1 MALKKYIVLIIVTVT
16 LVVGSFFVPDIIAS
30 TLPET
35 KLTKIQEVDY
45 TEYVSASGEITQTNK
60 KFIVTD
66 FPMIVGDV
74 LIKPGDT
81 VKKGQTLLKVDR
93 EATATKAASLAN
105 YSSMADLPS
114 EYTSMSYDEIY
125 NKLPYEVV
133 STADG
138 VIDTVSALTGEY
150 LEKGGVIAS
159 FVSDGD
165 LVAHILVP
173 EDKISDVALGQPV
186 EITGSGFEGRKYY
199 GHIKTIAP
207 SAKKVFLGTNQET
220 VIDVVASIDNLDEK
234 IKSGYTISARIITEE
249 LKKINIVPYESVM
262 QDNSGKEY
270 VYVFSN
276 GTAIRKDIETGIELS
291 DGVEV
296 ISGVGEQEAIISTP
310 EKIKES
316 GTKVIIAS

>member
-1 MALKKYIVLIIVTVT
+1 MKKYGVLIIVTVA
-16 LVVGSFFVPDIIAS
+16 LIFGSTFIPEIIAS
-30 TLPET
+30 GLPKT
-35 KLTKIQEVDY
+35 KVTKIQEVDY
-45 TEYVSASGEITQTNK
+45 TEYVSASGEVTQTNK

-74 LIKPGDT
+74 LIKSGDK

-93 EATATKAASLAN
+93 EATATKAAALAD

-114 EYTSMSYDEIY
+114 EYTSMSYDEILA
-125 NKLPYEVV
+125 KLPCEVT

-165 LVAHILVP
+165 LIAHILVP
-173 EDKISDVALGQPV
+173 EDKISDIALGQPV

-199 GHIKTIAP
+199 GIVKTIAS
-207 SAKKVFLGTNQET
+207 SAKKVYLGSNQET
-220 VIDVVASIDNLDEK
+220 VIDIIASIDNLDEK
-234 IKSGYTISARIITEE
+234 IKAGYTVSAKIITED

-262 QDNSGKEY
+262 QDNEGKEY
-270 VYVFSN
+270 VYVFLK
-276 GTAIRKDIETGIELS
+276 GTAIRKDIQTGIELS

-296 ISGVGEQEAIISTP
+296 ISGVTQQEAIIATP
-310 EKIKES
+310 EKVKES
-316 GTKVIIAS
+316 GTKVTIAS

>member
-1 MALKKYIVLIIVTVT
+1 MLKKYVFLITITAL
-16 LVVGSFFVPDIIAS
+16 LVVGSLFAPDIVQS
-30 TLPET
+30 GLPKT
-35 KLTKIQEVDY
+35 KVTKMQEVDY
-45 TEYVSASGEITQTNK
+45 TQYVSASGEITQTNK

-74 LIKPGDT
+74 LIKSGDT

-93 EATATKAASLAN
+93 KATATKAASLAD

-125 NKLPYEVV
+125 NKLPCEVI
-133 STADG
+133 STTDG
-138 VIDTVSALTGEY
+138 VIDTVSSLTGEY

-159 FVSDGD
+159 FVSEGD

-173 EDKISDVALGQPV
+173 ENKISDVTLGQPV

-199 GHIKTIAP
+199 GCVKSIAS
-207 SAKKVFLGTNQET
+207 SAKKVYIGSNQET

-234 IKSGYTISARIITEE
+234 IKAGYTVSARIITEE

-270 VYVFSN
+270 VYVFSK

-296 ISGVGEQEAIISTP
+296 ISGVSDEEAIIATP
-310 EKIKES
+310 EKVKES
-316 GTKVIIAS
+316 GTKVTIAS